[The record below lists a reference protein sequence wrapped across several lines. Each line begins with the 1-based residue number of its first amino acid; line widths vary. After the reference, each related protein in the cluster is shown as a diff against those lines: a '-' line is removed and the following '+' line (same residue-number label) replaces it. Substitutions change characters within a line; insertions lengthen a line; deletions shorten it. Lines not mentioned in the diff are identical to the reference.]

1 MMTDNTVRQSTTGLM
16 QRKRSAFGYNDLV
29 VIAVIAALKLLFV
42 LLDEKVRFI
51 LGDSAVYLNSA
62 FAGLPADRSWTY
74 GALFVRALLSIGSV
88 QTVVYAQAAISGLA
102 CYVLYRILHKQLGLG
117 VRLSS
122 VFSILACLDPL
133 SLVYERFL
141 LTDSL
146 AWSLMTILICL
157 ALSMVR
163 RPKENGLVRAISFAI
178 LSIAI
183 ASLRSA
189 YIPVLGF
196 LIAFIACFLIYKCR
210 VARQYVFLSGLFVAL
225 LSFNAAY
232 LSESKR
238 LVGHASYNSSSG
250 LFLLAAWAPNIKKV
264 DLEQHAGASTV
275 LEGLGFILE
284 DPRNRPMHLFLAD
297 GLINRLRR
305 HLGDASLTNSV
316 ARNAALHSLE
326 RNPCGIVAL
335 AWKTYAGYWDTD
347 YMRGRIQYE
356 TGTLPMDANLVQLVR
371 ERYHQSLG
379 ENHLQDSLFRSVLLH
394 ATVWVAVLPVIT
406 MILALIAL
414 CCRTVGSTMIASV
427 SVVILLTALGL
438 ATEPVPRY
446 LIGLPWLNLLLAG
459 MIIVTIRP
467 APVESG
473 NS

>member
-1 MMTDNTVRQSTTGLM
+1 MACAICHAESCHGHLTQRPRAVKEGTG
-16 QRKRSAFGYNDLV
+16 R
-29 VIAVIAALKLLFV
+29 ALT
-42 LLDEKVRFI
+42 DEKVRFI

-275 LEGLGFILE
+275 MDGLGFSME

-297 GLINRLRR
+297 GLINRLRKR
-305 HLGDASLTNSV
+305 LGDDSSANSV

-326 RNPCGIVAL
+326 RDPWGIVSL
-335 AWKTYAGYWDTD
+335 TWKTYTGYWDTD
-347 YMRGRIQYE
+347 YMRGRFQYE
-356 TGTLPMDANLVQLVR
+356 AGALPMDANFVELVR
-371 ERYHQSLG
+371 EKYHESLS
-379 ENHLQDSLFRSVLLH
+379 ENHLQDSLFRGVLVH
-394 ATVWVAVLPVIT
+394 ARVWVAALPAIT
-406 MILALIAL
+406 LILALGAVW
-414 CCRTVGSTMIASV
+414 CRTVGSTMIGAV
-427 SVVILLTALGL
+427 AVIVLLTAFGL

-446 LIGLPWLNLLLAG
+446 LIGLLWLNLLLAG
-459 MIIVTIRP
+459 MLVVTYRP
-467 APVESG
+467 AAVEG
-473 NS
+473 VNDT